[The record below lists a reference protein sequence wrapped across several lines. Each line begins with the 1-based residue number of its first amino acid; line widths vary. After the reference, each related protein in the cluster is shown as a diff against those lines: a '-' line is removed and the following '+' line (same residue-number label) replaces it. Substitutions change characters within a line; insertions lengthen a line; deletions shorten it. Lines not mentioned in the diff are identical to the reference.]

1 MTFYHTLKR
10 SLHWFWCCAIPA
22 AEVFWSGFDKFN
34 CWRVRISKT
43 RNYSEQKDYYYFSHP
58 KPEKFII
65 LIYIKNHYNFQFSLS
80 VILGSDITSIFT
92 FTQFFNAVNFNFQVF
107 WLSSVLFNLHLAQTW
122 HKLTKSKSV
131 LFRRPGSSPREPI
144 VLGCSICVHR
154 SPFASLSLPF
164 PP

>member
-1 MTFYHTLKR
+1 MQKNRILVNLSWLFTILWRGPCIGSDAVPYQPLK
-10 SLHWFWCCAIPA
+10 F
-22 AEVFWSGFDKFN
+22 FWSGFDKFN

-65 LIYIKNHYNFQFSLS
+65 FIYFKNRYNFQFSLS

-92 FTQFFNAVNFNFQVF
+92 FTQFFNAVNFNLQVF

-131 LFRRPGSSPREPI
+131 LLMNWLS
-144 VLGCSICVHR
+144 VLS
-154 SPFASLSLPF
+154 
-164 PP
+164 